1 MEYGEVKWMIIEM
14 LQMLWFP
21 QIKLNLSTKSIAMKS
36 MEAIAMAFDIS
47 MACLNRRRIFIIR
60 Y

>member
-1 MEYGEVKWMIIEM
+1 MDDNRNVADAMVS
-14 LQMLWFP
+14 